1 MCRRIYADGKYILLL
16 KIEGLDFFYKSQA
29 VLRQTDDCLRTNN
42 YLSVIKQRSVQKPN
56 EEVYVFTVVDRT
68 PGAYFGGILVLA
80 VLFFELLG
88 GLIFLDKRGIN
99 THLSKPKTLSRRE
112 KRLTKK
118 SRRKS

>member
-68 PGAYFGGILVLA
+68 PGAYFWRDSGFSRA
-80 VLFFELLG
+80 VFRVARSPDFYGQTRHQHPSL
-88 GLIFLDKRGIN
+88 
-99 THLSKPKTLSRRE
+99 KT
-112 KRLTKK
+112 
-118 SRRKS
+118 